1 MWAGG
6 ALAPLLNF
14 LKMMKRTRHL
24 VLGLWAMV
32 ATPPPRYRTGLDQ
45 GGLLGEKWL
54 SLLQI
59 GRGKNSKNSKP
70 RRYKKNKSV
79 VVDCNQ
85 PRIDVVLK
93 GIDPEKVTGEDGVS
107 LIQIN
112 SAFSGESHS
121 EQMMDGGENL

>member
-1 MWAGG
+1 MS
-6 ALAPLLNF
+6 LLQIERE
-14 LKMMKRTRHL
+14 KIQKI
-24 VLGLWAMV
+24 
-32 ATPPPRYRTGLDQ
+32 RYRTGLDQ

-59 GRGKNSKNSKP
+59 EREKIQKIR

-93 GIDPEKVTGEDGVS
+93 GKDPEKVTGEDGVS

-112 SAFSGESHS
+112 SAFTGESHS